1 MDQGKPLMA
10 TDSPLVDF
18 DAVCQK
24 VRAAVE
30 PARTHAVSL
39 HDELGDV
46 LWLSESSM
54 GPDEHNAVLAAV
66 ETFAN
71 PSGASVLTFDLGES
85 RSAVLIRAVNVRR
98 AIVGVV
104 MIIMDSRIVAQ
115 GAPKLLTPKM
125 QRALAQFA
133 AMRPDRGPAPIPEA
147 QPVAPVRAGAPG
159 PRPQASGP
167 AMRPA
172 PAAAARA
179 ATLPSSR

>member
-54 GPDEHNAVLAAV
+54 GPDEHNAVREATEA
-66 ETFAN
+66 FAN
-71 PSGASVLTFDLGES
+71 PSTAAVLAVDLGDM
-85 RSAVLIRAVNVRR
+85 RSAVLVRAVNTRR
-98 AIVGVV
+98 AMVGV
-104 MIIMDSRIVAQ
+104 
-115 GAPKLLTPKM
+115 
-125 QRALAQFA
+125 
-133 AMRPDRGPAPIPEA
+133 
-147 QPVAPVRAGAPG
+147 
-159 PRPQASGP
+159 
-167 AMRPA
+167 
-172 PAAAARA
+172 
-179 ATLPSSR
+179 